1 MAMRMILLWFGVML
15 YVAGVVA
22 VLANIV
28 MSYGDRAQL
37 QVLAAPIWH
46 LAPVMVVIGVAFLIL
61 WRRLPPMID

>member
-1 MAMRMILLWFGVML
+1 MARLILLWFGIIL

-22 VLANIV
+22 VIANVV

-46 LAPVMVVIGVAFLIL
+46 LAPVMVVIGATLLIL
-61 WRRLPPMID
+61 WRELSQTID